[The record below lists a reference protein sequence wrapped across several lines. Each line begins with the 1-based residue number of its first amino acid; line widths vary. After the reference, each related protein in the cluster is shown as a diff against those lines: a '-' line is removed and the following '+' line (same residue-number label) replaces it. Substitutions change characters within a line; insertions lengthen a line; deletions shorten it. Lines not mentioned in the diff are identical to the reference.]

1 MLSVVEIWFYVSF
14 KGKIA
19 LKNQMFFSVTQINGV
34 DYAVVMS
41 DGESV
46 VLKKCQE
53 ENGILKISKEGSR
66 KENCNGLWITEKRFK
81 GNEIV
86 DAEWKE

>member
-1 MLSVVEIWFYVSF
+1 
-14 KGKIA
+14 
-19 LKNQMFFSVTQINGV
+19 
-34 DYAVVMS
+34 MS

-46 VLKKCQE
+46 VLKKCKE

-66 KENCNGLWITEKRFK
+66 KENCNGLWITEKQFK

-86 DAEWKE
+86 EAEWKE